1 MIIIKGLKKV
11 YPSGTKAV
19 DELDLSIKEGE
30 ILALLGPN
38 GAGKSTIIKILT
50 TLCGFD
56 DGYVEVSGFD
66 IDKDPNKVRQ
76 AIGCVAQETG
86 VDFFLTG
93 RENLALQGHLYRMSK
108 TDINARVSE
117 LADFFGLKTQLDELV
132 SSYSGGMRRKLDI
145 ATSLIHRP
153 KILFLDEPTL
163 GLDTTSRQSLWKLI
177 RQLNQDFG
185 LTILLTSHY
194 LEEADKLAHRV
205 AIINQ
210 GKIKIVDTPEQ
221 LKNSLQGDAITLEFA
236 SQNEQTL
243 QFSEKVKSEDYTKD
257 TIWENKKL
265 HLYVTNGASSIPKL
279 MSMAN
284 DMAVEV
290 QNISF
295 ARTTLDD
302 VFIKYAGTSID
313 VNEQETTEQWWEK
326 WAGKGGQNQ
335 WSKKW
340 QKDQPNQENAEQTT
354 DHETAWPEQQTWQ
367 DNEKQNTD
375 QPSPDNHWPNQQWP
389 SSQENTQTKTDND
402 TTDQYWHSQ
411 KDNK

>member
-1 MIIIKGLKKV
+1 MITIKGLKKI

-19 DELDLSIKEGE
+19 DELDLTIKAGE

-66 IDKDPNKVRQ
+66 IDKEPGKIRQ
-76 AIGCVAQETG
+76 AIGCVAQDTG

-108 TDINARVSE
+108 TDINARISE
-117 LADFFGLKTQLDELV
+117 LADFFGLTEQLKLV

-163 GLDTTSRQSLWKLI
+163 GLDTTSRQNLWKLI
-177 RQLNQDFG
+177 HQLNQDFG

-205 AIINQ
+205 AIINH

-236 SQNEQTL
+236 SQNEQTT
-243 QFSEKVKSEDYTKD
+243 QFAEKVKSENYTKNI
-257 TIWENKKL
+257 IWENKKL
-265 HLYVTNGASSIPKL
+265 HLYVNNGTHAIPKL
-279 MSMAN
+279 MSLANHMAI
-284 DMAVEV
+284 EV

-295 ARTTLDD
+295 ARPTLDD
-302 VFIKYAGTSID
+302 VFIKYTGTSID
-313 VNEQETTEQWWEK
+313 ANEEEATEQWWEK
-326 WAGKGGQNQ
+326 WAGKGDQTQ

-340 QKDQPNQENAEQTT
+340 QKNPPSQENTEETT
-354 DHETAWPEQQTWQ
+354 DNQTAWPEQQDTATQ
-367 DNEKQNTD
+367 SSD
-375 QPSPDNHWPNQQWP
+375 QTKSDTHWPNQPWP
-389 SSQENTQTKTDND
+389 STQENTQTNADNN
-402 TTDQYWHSQ
+402 TTDKYWHSP